1 MLRRRGWVSLLVLC
15 ALAITIAI
23 LAALV
28 IDSGK
33 FNEWVIRLC
42 CLGLFAMSL
51 NLLVGYTGLLSFGH
65 ATFFGIGAY
74 AFCILMQSKLV
85 NVPVAI
91 VGTLAVTGF
100 VALII
105 GGICVRL
112 THIYFTF
119 ITLAIQM
126 LLYSLLISWSTLTGG
141 EQGLIGGIPR
151 PPFWGVNLGNPFHFY
166 VFNVVIFVGS
176 VAIMYV
182 IVRSPFG
189 VALRMIRDNPQ
200 RATFLRVNVP
210 RFKLVVFVIASLFS
224 GLAGVLMGLYVSGA
238 YPNFAFWTTSGE
250 GLFMIMLG
258 GTQVFLGPAVGAA
271 LMIVLDNVVNTY
283 TGHHGIVLG
292 GIILFTVLILRRGVL
307 DYAYDWTI
315 ARRAARAA
323 ANSPT
328 NETPTNALEVLT
340 RGSLQT

>member
-1 MLRRRGWVSLLVLC
+1 
-15 ALAITIAI
+15 
-23 LAALV
+23 
-28 IDSGK
+28 
-33 FNEWVIRLC
+33 
-42 CLGLFAMSL
+42 
-51 NLLVGYTGLLSFGH
+51 
-65 ATFFGIGAY
+65 
-74 AFCILMQSKLV
+74 
-85 NVPVAI
+85 
-91 VGTLAVTGF
+91 
-100 VALII
+100 
-105 GGICVRL
+105 
-112 THIYFTF
+112 
-119 ITLAIQM
+119 
-126 LLYSLLISWSTLTGG
+126 
-141 EQGLIGGIPR
+141 
-151 PPFWGVNLGNPFHFY
+151 
-166 VFNVVIFVGS
+166 
-176 VAIMYV
+176 
-182 IVRSPFG
+182 
-189 VALRMIRDNPQ
+189 
-200 RATFLRVNVP
+200 VP
-210 RFKLVVFVIASLFS
+210 RFKLGVFVIASLFS

-340 RGSLQT
+340 RGSVQP

>member
-15 ALAITIAI
+15 ALAIAIAI

-28 IDSGK
+28 FDSGK

-65 ATFFGIGAY
+65 ATFFGLGAY

-85 NVPVAI
+85 NVPLAI

-100 VALII
+100 AAVII
-105 GGICVRL
+105 GVICVRL
-112 THIYFTF
+112 THVYFAF

-126 LLYSLLISWSTLTGG
+126 LLYSLLIAWSTLTGG

-176 VAIMYV
+176 VAIMYI

-200 RATFLRVNVP
+200 RAMFLRVNVP
-210 RFKLVVFVIASLFS
+210 RFKLAVFVIASLFS

-238 YPNFAFWTTSGE
+238 YPNFAFWTMSGE

-258 GTQVFLGPAVGAA
+258 GAQVFLGPAVGAA
-271 LMIVLDNVVNTY
+271 LMIVLDSIVNTY
-283 TGHHGIVLG
+283 TGHHGIVIG
-292 GIILFTVLILRRGVL
+292 GIILFTVLILRRGAL
-307 DYAYDWTI
+307 EYAYAWTVT
-315 ARRAARAA
+315 RRAARATETSSA
-323 ANSPT
+323 
-328 NETPTNALEVLT
+328 NETAAKELEAIL
-340 RGSLQT
+340 RGSLRP

>member
-1 MLRRRGWVSLLVLC
+1 LC
-15 ALAITIAI
+15 ILAVAIAI
-23 LAALV
+23 LAALA

-65 ATFFGIGAY
+65 ATFFGLGAY

-91 VGTLAVTGF
+91 AGTLAVTGF
-100 VALII
+100 AAVII
-105 GGICVRL
+105 GLICVRL
-112 THIYFTF
+112 THIYFAF

-126 LLYSLLISWSTLTGG
+126 LLYSLLIAWSTLTGG

-151 PPFWGVNLGNPFHFY
+151 PPFWGVNLGDPFHFY

-176 VAIMYV
+176 VAIMYI

-210 RFKLVVFVIASLFS
+210 RFKLAVFVIASLFS

-258 GTQVFLGPAVGAA
+258 GARVFLGPAVGAA
-271 LMIVLDNVVNTY
+271 LMIVLDSMVNTY

-292 GIILFTVLILRRGVL
+292 GIILFTVLILRRGAL
-307 DYAYDWTI
+307 EYAYDWTLSL
-315 ARRAARAA
+315 RAARTAKA
-323 ANSPT
+323 SSANEKTGNVS
-328 NETPTNALEVLT
+328 EGLV
-340 RGSLQT
+340 RRSLRP